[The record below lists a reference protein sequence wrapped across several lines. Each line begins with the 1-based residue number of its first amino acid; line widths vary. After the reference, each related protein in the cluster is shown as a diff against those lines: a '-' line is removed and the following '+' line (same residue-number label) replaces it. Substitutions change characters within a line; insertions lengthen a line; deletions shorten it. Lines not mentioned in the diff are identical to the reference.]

1 MFLTLPLQHAL
12 MRLLTGLLPTHHHT
26 EQQAKQTG
34 EYDDSNQMIA
44 IMNRPFVTFRY
55 DKPPAI

>member
-34 EYDDSNQMIA
+34 EYDDSNHE
-44 IMNRPFVTFRY
+44 
-55 DKPPAI
+55 